1 MTISRHKN
9 GGNGCLDGR
18 RSLSSLGPSMLPNL
32 SCPHSII
39 SAPRSKEF
47 FRVIFFCRR
56 PSRPTHRL
64 ATATAWL
71 VEGFHCAAQFHFI
84 LILFMWLFDT

>member
-39 SAPRSKEF
+39 NARRSKEF
-47 FRVIFFCRR
+47 FRVIFF
-56 PSRPTHRL
+56 SVGGAALAL
-64 ATATAWL
+64 ATATAALLELWKDYIAQRTL
-71 VEGFHCAAQFHFI
+71 V
-84 LILFMWLFDT
+84 MS